1 MTDAK
6 PERAL
11 WDRLSAVLR
20 TEFSQLRPRQHLL
33 GFVSRAL
40 PTNVGA
46 DTRAAL
52 LRLRGIHVG
61 PRTVLYGTPDITGG
75 QSRGFENLSI
85 GADCSI
91 ESGCAFEVGDTIAI
105 GDRVTIQHQVLVITT
120 THDIGPREQ
129 RCGRAVHHPVRIEDD
144 VVLGARSVVLP
155 GVTIGAG
162 AIVEAGSVV
171 NKSVAPNTRV
181 RGIPAK
187 RVESPP

>member
-1 MTDAK
+1 MTDTK
-6 PERAL
+6 SERAL
-11 WDRLSAVLR
+11 WDRMTAALR
-20 TEFSQLRPRQHLL
+20 AEFGQIRPRQHVL

-40 PTNVGA
+40 PTNVGV

-52 LRLRGIHVG
+52 LRLRGIRVG
-61 PRTVLYGTPDITGG
+61 PRTLVHGTPDVTGA
-75 QSRGFENLSI
+75 QKNLSI

-91 ESGCAFEVGDTIAI
+91 ESGCAFEVGDTITI
-105 GDRVTIQHQVLVITT
+105 GDRVTIQHQVLIITT

-129 RCGRAVHHPVRIEDD
+129 RCGRAVHHPVRVEDD
-144 VVLGARSVVLP
+144 VVLEARCVVLP

-171 NKSVAPNTRV
+171 NKSVPPNTRV